1 ALCPESAPEPGLAV
15 LPGSRRR
22 WLADHPARAALVG
35 EGADTR
41 LPFGRVVKGRVYAAA
56 GIADYWIVNLRDRV
70 VEVYREP
77 IRGTRRA
84 HYAATHVAPPGET
97 LTPLAAPG
105 ARIAVDGLLP

>member
-1 ALCPESAPEPGLAV
+1 
-15 LPGSRRR
+15 
-22 WLADHPARAALVG
+22 
-35 EGADTR
+35 
-41 LPFGRVVKGRVYAAA
+41 
-56 GIADYWIVNLRDRV
+56 
-70 VEVYREP
+70 VYREP